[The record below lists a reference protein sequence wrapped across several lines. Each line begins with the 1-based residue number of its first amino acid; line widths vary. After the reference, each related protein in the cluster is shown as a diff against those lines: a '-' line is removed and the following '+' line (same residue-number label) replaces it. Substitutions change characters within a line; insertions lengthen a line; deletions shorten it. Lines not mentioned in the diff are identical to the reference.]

1 MEKPGG
7 STVNRVRETDFPL
20 SGRGQACDF
29 HAMSS
34 ASEIQNLALKLP
46 KRSRLKLAGEL
57 LRSVETTTSSADLLA
72 EADRRDAEI
81 ENGSVKP
88 LGESEFWDGIRRRGN
103 RS

>member
-1 MEKPGG
+1 
-7 STVNRVRETDFPL
+7 
-20 SGRGQACDF
+20 
-29 HAMSS
+29 MSS

-57 LRSVETTTSSADLLA
+57 LRSVAPSETSSELVA

-81 ENGSVKP
+81 ENGTVKP
-88 LGESEFWDGIRRRGN
+88 LGESEFWSGIRRRGN